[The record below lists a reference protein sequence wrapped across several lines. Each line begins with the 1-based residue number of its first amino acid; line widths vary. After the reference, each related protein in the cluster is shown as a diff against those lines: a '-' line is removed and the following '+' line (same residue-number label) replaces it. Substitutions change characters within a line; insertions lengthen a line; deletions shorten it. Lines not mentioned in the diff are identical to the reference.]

1 MSDDHTLCCQFSE
14 PNTVERFD
22 KGSFTRRIVIFG
34 SLISVIFSLGI
45 LFTGVG
51 IWIISLSQHRAHGL
65 MYFTCHAPH
74 EVLSIGLNVVVT
86 FCTECAGVMHSTSLR
101 FALFQEYRAKY
112 NSNLRLLTGSDEKS
126 MNSAAIN
133 ALLTALL
140 ILSYASSSF
149 FYQQIWDYDSR
160 IWKCGVQAIPAI
172 VLGICMLLQ
181 TCISLFALRNA
192 QILTWSTS
200 PCDTIPALLSM
211 HDHRSLE
218 KYYSF
223 PDSYACTCAGCT
235 SIGSRTSLDRQ
246 LSAWDTRRGVR
257 VSVCLLWGLAF
268 ACSIWGTWVWRFV
281 PNPYPSWQFIPSD
294 LAQASVGDS
303 VGGDATSFTT
313 WFSLYAVMAV
323 TQGGLTFGLHCA
335 ELVAGVI
342 RDERLW
348 RRRAPK
354 GGTNPSS
361 SSWLYV
367 FCLDNWLYAVL
378 LFAKP
383 ILHWIFGLAVEIWV
397 GVSETSIDWILSG
410 YYGGL
415 SFYFAQIFYLAL
427 GLLVVAVVF
436 TLAAR
441 HHPKGAQPVTYGHI
455 KTILHLMDSEVLGD
469 KDGGP
474 CHVGT
479 SKEPLLDGNED
490 DDG

>member
-14 PNTVERFD
+14 PNTVEIFD

-101 FALFQEYRAKY
+101 FALFQEYRAQY

-133 ALLTALL
+133 AIMTILL

-149 FYQQIWDYDSR
+149 FYQQIFDYDSG
-160 IWKCGVQAIPAI
+160 ILECGVQAIPAI

-223 PDSYACTCAGCT
+223 PDSYAC
-235 SIGSRTSLDRQ
+235 SRTSLDRQ
-246 LSAWDTRRGVR
+246 PSAWDTRRGVR
-257 VSVCLLWGLAF
+257 VS
-268 ACSIWGTWVWRFV
+268 GTWVWRFV
-281 PNPYPSWQFIPSD
+281 PNPYPSWQFIPSE

-313 WFSLYAVMAV
+313 WFSLYAVMVV

-348 RRRAPK
+348 RRRVPK
-354 GGTNPSS
+354 GGTNSS
-361 SSWLYV
+361 SRSWLYA

-383 ILHWIFGLAVEIWV
+383 ILP
-397 GVSETSIDWILSG
+397 
-410 YYGGL
+410 
-415 SFYFAQIFYLAL
+415 L

-490 DDG
+490 DDGCIDDDSVDAIACIHERCAEIQWFIRLRFD